1 MAVVGDCQTT
11 RLRLALS
18 PEKEVSYIRARGKS
32 SGRDQPER
40 ASVRFPGDIDET
52 GR

>member
-18 PEKEVSYIRARGKS
+18 PEKEQVKEVLPAGQQFMEVLPA
-32 SGRDQPER
+32 GQQLM
-40 ASVRFPGDIDET
+40 
-52 GR
+52 